1 MKDVFPTTN
10 SRPSPWAG
18 IRWMARSDA
27 RGSTAFALS
36 YHWACQNTRRRRHLC
51 ALLVILALV
60 AVLSSAG
67 AGPAANPEVVV
78 YGGVPCGI
86 AASIAAAR
94 DGAKVVLVEPTK
106 HVGGLST
113 SGLNTAETE
122 HMLKWTFGGIAQE
135 FYQRLGK
142 EYGTGHAE
150 YYFESSVAQKVYDAM
165 LREAGVEIHYGARV
179 DKVTKD
185 GANIQ
190 SIVLTDGTTLTAKV
204 FIDASYEGDL
214 MARAG
219 VKYAIGRESVAE
231 FGEDGAGIRF
241 EATPRHAATV
251 DEQGKLLAGISG
263 WKKDFTEGEA
273 HRGTMNYN
281 WRLTFAKDPA
291 NRVPIPEPAHYDRAR
306 YRLLENWLREKTGRG
321 EKVALRDIID
331 LYPRRN
337 GKLEVNNK
345 QAAVISI
352 GDFGGQFDYPDGDY
366 ATRERIIADHTEYT
380 LGLFH
385 FLATDESVPAA
396 LRDEMRE
403 YGLHKGEFVDNGH
416 WPYQIYVR
424 EARRMRGDFVV
435 TQKDV
440 IEDRH
445 KPDAI
450 AVGSHFI
457 DSHHVQRLAVSPTE
471 FVNEGR
477 LWRVGYAYQ
486 IPYRAL
492 LPKTAECTNLLVPG
506 AASYT
511 HVAFCTLRLESTWMM
526 VGHAAGVAAAMA
538 AKDGTT
544 VQSID
549 VPALQEKL
557 RAQKQI
563 IDFIPGQPEQFEDG
577 KREKQ
582 F

>member
-1 MKDVFPTTN
+1 MT
-10 SRPSPWAG
+10 
-18 IRWMARSDA
+18 
-27 RGSTAFALS
+27 
-36 YHWACQNTRRRRHLC
+36 TRRRFAQ
-51 ALLVILALV
+51 ALLL
-60 AVLSSAG
+60 LSA
-67 AGPAANPEVVV
+67 AAFAHAANPDVVV

-86 AASIAAAR
+86 TSSIAAAR
-94 DGAKVVLVEPTK
+94 AGAHVLLIEPTK

-122 HMLKWTFGGIAQE
+122 HMLKWTFGGLAQE

-142 EYGTGHAE
+142 VYGTNKAE

-165 LREAGVEIHYGARV
+165 LREAGVELHYGARV
-179 DKVTKD
+179 DQVQKD
-185 GANIQ
+185 GTRIISLA
-190 SIVLTDGTTLTAKV
+190 LTDGTPVSAKV

-219 VKYAIGRESVAE
+219 VKYAVGRESTSE
-231 FGEDGAGIRF
+231 FDEEGAGVRF
-241 EATPRHAATV
+241 EKTPRHAATV
-251 DEQGKLLAGISG
+251 DENGKLLPGISG
-263 WKKDFTEGEA
+263 WTKDYKEGEA
-273 HRGTMNYN
+273 DRGTMNYN

-291 NRVPIPEPAHYDRAR
+291 QRVPFPEPQHYDRAR

-321 EKVALRDIID
+321 EKVALRDILD

-337 GKLEVNNK
+337 GKIEVNNK

-352 GDFGGQFDYPDGDY
+352 GHFGGQFDYPDGDY
-366 ATRERIIADHTEYT
+366 ATRDRVIADHTDYT
-380 LGLFH
+380 LGLLH
-385 FLATDESVPAA
+385 FLATDDSVPAN
-396 LRDEMRE
+396 LRDEMKE
-403 YGLHKGEFVDNGH
+403 YGLHKGEFTDNGN
-416 WPYQIYVR
+416 WPYQMYIR
-424 EARRMRGDFVV
+424 EARRMRGEYVM

-440 IEDRH
+440 IDDRH

-471 FVNEGR
+471 FINEGR

-492 LPKTAECTNLLVPG
+492 LPKAAECSNLLVPG
-506 AASYT
+506 AASYS

-526 VGHAAGVAAAMA
+526 VGHAAGLAAAMA
-538 AKDGTT
+538 AKDGKPVATIDIPT
-544 VQSID
+544 LQS
-549 VPALQEKL
+549 QL
-557 RAQKQI
+557 RAQKQV
-563 IDFIPGQPEQFEDG
+563 IDFIPGQPEQFDDN